1 MKQPNFNTVKG
12 RLYVFLQNMVGE
24 VISGETIMTIDPH
37 HRLSGLRRIR
47 ELKQEGLVDYDVVD
61 YAKSKYLI
69 KEVK

>member
-1 MKQPNFNTVKG
+1 VKG

-24 VISGETIMTIDPH
+24 VISGETIMTIDPY

-47 ELKQEGLVDYDVVD
+47 ELKQEGLVDYEVVD